1 MSNIA
6 DPLGLGI
13 TFFTSATD
21 ESPEFGEKTWDEFV
35 AGVRKHAA
43 EVPHPGLAALGPSF
57 AKPEH
62 DAAWSKIKKSIAAF
76 SPARFDGRGRKK
88 KNVCDVSMLTA
99 DLDDAPLEIGRMVMD
114 LPWLKMIYETPTPA
128 SEGCV
133 RWRVVFPLTK
143 PVHAED
149 WEPWWRSALK
159 DLGLSIPADPKCSD
173 ASRMYFLPTGGASVC
188 VTEGPV
194 LDPDKIGAKR
204 IIKTGERN
212 DRLFR
217 TACSARARGLDVRAM
232 LEAENMRCSE
242 PLDDEEL
249 ERIAQSAERYQEG
262 TLLDDIGNAARFAN
276 RHADAA
282 RYAAGLGW
290 LAWDGTRWK
299 RDESLGVV
307 ELAKETAR
315 SFHLDAA
322 ASESES
328 RRAALTKHAKES
340 AQKGRIDAMI
350 SFARSVPA
358 ISVSASSIDADP
370 WLLNV
375 RNGSID
381 LRTGILREHRRDDVC
396 SKIAGCELGSGEPT
410 LWLSFLERI
419 LPDAEEREFLR
430 RWAGYSLTGI
440 VSEEALAFLHGDG
453 ANGKSTFL
461 LTMQAILG
469 DYFVKAGMGLLDSR
483 KHQEHPA
490 ELMPLRGARFVW
502 TSETDK
508 AAVWNEAR
516 VKDLSSKDPVT
527 ARYMRENPVTWKPTH
542 KLWVAGNHRPKIQ
555 GTDLGIWRRIR
566 LVPFAETITEAE
578 KIVNFEETLR
588 VEHPRVLR
596 WMLDGCLAWQRL
608 GLTPPKIVQDATA
621 AYRAEEDII
630 GRFLSEEC
638 ITGSGRVEASRL
650 YLRYQT
656 WISQTGERSI
666 SQTAF
671 GKELRTRGFDKVK
684 TDGKISYV
692 GLELVGQ
699 SHPKSLN

>member
-1 MSNIA
+1 VSNVV
-6 DPLGLGI
+6 DLGEFAVSL
-13 TFFTSATD
+13 FKNAKDYPELEHLSW
-21 ESPEFGEKTWDEFV
+21 PEFKELIERSTL
-35 AGVRKHAA
+35 
-43 EVPHPGLAALGPSF
+43 EVPHPGRHLKG
-57 AKPEH
+57 KEW
-62 DAAWSKIKKSIAAF
+62 DAAKILLPMF
-76 SPARFDGRGRKK
+76 SPARFDGHGKSK
-88 KNVCDVSMLTA
+88 KNVIDVSMLVG
-99 DLDDAPLEIGRMVMD
+99 DLDDAPKEIGIQVSE
-114 LPWLKMIYETPTPA
+114 LPWHKIIYETPSPA
-128 SEGCV
+128 AEGCV
-133 RWRVVFPLTK
+133 RWRVVFPLTR
-143 PVHAED
+143 PVLAED
-149 WEPWWRSALK
+149 WEHWWRSTLR
-159 DLGLSIPADPKCSD
+159 DLGLTIPADPKCSD
-173 ASRMYFLPTGGASVC
+173 ASRAYFLPSGGAGVW
-188 VTEGPV
+188 ELPGAV
-194 LDPDKIGAKR
+194 LNPDEIGAKR
-204 IIKTGERN
+204 VIKVGERN

-217 TACSARARGLDVRAM
+217 VACSARARGLDVRAM
-232 LEAENMRCSE
+232 LEAENARCAE

-262 TLLDDIGNAARFAN
+262 TQLDDIGNAARFAG
-276 RHADAA
+276 RHAETA
-282 RYAAGLGW
+282 RYASGLGW
-290 LAWDGTRWK
+290 LAWDASRWK
-299 RDESLGVV
+299 RDEGLAVV

-315 SFHLDAA
+315 SFHVDAA

-340 AQKGRIDAMI
+340 AQKGRIDAML
-350 SFARSVPA
+350 SLARSVPE
-358 ISVSASSIDADP
+358 ISIPSSRLDADP

-396 SKIAGCELGSGEPT
+396 SKIAGCELGTGEPS
-410 LWLSFLERI
+410 LWLTFLERVV
-419 LPDAEEREFLR
+419 PDPEEREFLR
-430 RWAGYSLTGI
+430 RWVGYSLTGI

-461 LTMQAILG
+461 LTMQSILG

-508 AAVWNEAR
+508 TAVWNEAR

-566 LVPFAETITEAE
+566 LVPFTETISDAE
-578 KIVNFEETLR
+578 KIVNFEDLLR
-588 VEHPRVLR
+588 VEHPRILR
-596 WMLDGCLAWQRL
+596 WALDGCLAWQRL
-608 GLTPPKIVQDATA
+608 GLTPPKIVLDATA

-630 GRFLSEEC
+630 GRFLAEEC
-638 ITGSGRVEASRL
+638 VVGSGRVEASRL

-656 WISQTGERSI
+656 WITQMGERTM

-671 GKELRTRGFDKVK
+671 GKELRARGFDKVK

-692 GLELVGQ
+692 GLELAGQ
-699 SHPKSLN
+699 GKAVSLN